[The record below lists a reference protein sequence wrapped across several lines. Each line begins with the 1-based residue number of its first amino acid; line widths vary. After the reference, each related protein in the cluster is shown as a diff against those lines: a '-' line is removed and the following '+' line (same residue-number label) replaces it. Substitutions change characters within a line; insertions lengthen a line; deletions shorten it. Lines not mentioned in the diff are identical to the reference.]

1 MTKMRENYIPPQIE
15 VIRMSRYSE
24 AICIS
29 GESYEIESGDFDA
42 DSDLDMFAL

>member
-1 MTKMRENYIPPQIE
+1 MRENYIPPQIE

-24 AICIS
+24 AICFS